1 MRSAWAAF
9 AATGDP
15 SGGDLGPVAARTIRL
30 PRPTMVLDEGG
41 PRRSTIRWPRTGVV
55 GRPVGSRPGRGRAA
69 ELTRSLRAAA
79 WLSTSRALAAELSA
93 AVAEG
98 DQLRRLPDATWKLLL
113 EGGFLRALQPARW
126 GGGEVELVDFLD
138 AVVELSR
145 ANPSAGWVAGVIGV
159 HPWQLALFDEQA
171 QEELWGDDAATMHS
185 SSYNPTGTAVSVD
198 GGYQV
203 SGRWSFSS
211 GCDHCRAVNLG
222 AVVRDQRG
230 AGDLADF
237 RSFLLLEGDYR
248 IDDNWHVAGLRGTG
262 SKDIVV
268 DGVFVPTHRTQ
279 SHTEYAMGLALPGQV
294 RNNGPLYRM
303 PQSVVFNMAVAA
315 SVFGAAEGF
324 VDDMDRRGARPS
336 ERPAGAAGRR
346 PAGAAAGGGGGVDAG
361 RRHHDAAGRRRRAD
375 APGRAGEVA
384 TMTER
389 GAYRWH
395 LNRNCEQV
403 GTVTAE
409 LMRGR
414 RRGGRSSWTIP
425 SSVATRT
432 SRPGSGTPSWGP
444 TRWPG
449 RWAGPSSAPARPS

>member
-1 MRSAWAAF
+1 
-9 AATGDP
+9 
-15 SGGDLGPVAARTIRL
+15 
-30 PRPTMVLDEGG
+30 
-41 PRRSTIRWPRTGVV
+41 
-55 GRPVGSRPGRGRAA
+55 
-69 ELTRSLRAAA
+69 
-79 WLSTSRALAAELSA
+79 
-93 AVAEG
+93 
-98 DQLRRLPDATWKLLL
+98 
-113 EGGFLRALQPARW
+113 
-126 GGGEVELVDFLD
+126 
-138 AVVELSR
+138 
-145 ANPSAGWVAGVIGV
+145 
-159 HPWQLALFDEQA
+159 
-171 QEELWGDDAATMHS
+171 MHS

-222 AVVRDQRG
+222 AVVREQRG

-268 DGVFVPTHRTQ
+268 DGVFVPAHRTQ

-315 SVFGAAEGF
+315 SVFGAAQGF
-324 VDDMDRRGARPS
+324 VETWIDEARDRVNARRVRLADDPLVQRRVA
-336 ERPAGAAGRR
+336 EAAWTL
-346 PAGAAAGGGGGVDAG
+346 
-361 RRHHDAAGRRRRAD
+361 DAAITMLRAD
-375 APGRAGEVA
+375 AAELTRRARAGEVA
-384 TMTER
+384 TMAER

-409 LMRGR
+409 LMRAASGRSLFLDHPAPASLPGHPGRARARLPGARPGGQGGGRGPPRHRHARADPLNRPAPR
-414 RRGGRSSWTIP
+414 RR
-425 SSVATRT
+425 
-432 SRPGSGTPSWGP
+432 
-444 TRWPG
+444 
-449 RWAGPSSAPARPS
+449 ARVPLTGAI